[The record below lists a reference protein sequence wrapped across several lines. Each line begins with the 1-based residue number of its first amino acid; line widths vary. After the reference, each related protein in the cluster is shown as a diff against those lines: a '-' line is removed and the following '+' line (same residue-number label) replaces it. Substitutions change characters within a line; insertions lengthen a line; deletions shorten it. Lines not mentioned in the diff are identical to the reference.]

1 VAAPTAAVPASPNGS
16 PERDFAW
23 RQPKVTGQYG
33 EFFSD
38 HAACHSRPASSDK
51 FGHDGA
57 GMNQHQDMERRLAAL
72 IRSAQGGDGAA
83 YACLLRELTPL
94 LRQRIQRR
102 LRFLRPEDVED
113 LVQDV
118 LLSLHAVRATYDP
131 QRPFLPWLFSI
142 VRNRVAD
149 GARRHA
155 RRATH
160 ELAVKQWPVTFSTDE
175 ANSEESYGDPEALI
189 QEIGRLPPGPR
200 EAVQLLKLR
209 ELSLKE
215 AAAVS
220 GMSIGSLKVS
230 VHRAVKALRRVL
242 AAKT

>member
-1 VAAPTAAVPASPNGS
+1 
-16 PERDFAW
+16 
-23 RQPKVTGQYG
+23 
-33 EFFSD
+33 
-38 HAACHSRPASSDK
+38 
-51 FGHDGA
+51 
-57 GMNQHQDMERRLAAL
+57 MLQHQDTERRFAAL
-72 IRSAQGGDGAA
+72 MHSAQSGDGAA

-131 QRPFLPWLFSI
+131 QRPFLPWLFGI

-160 ELAVKQWPVTFSTDE
+160 ELAPAERWPVTFSTDE
-175 ANSEESYGDPEALI
+175 TNSEESYGDSEALV
-189 QEIGRLPPGPR
+189 QAIGRLPPGQR

-242 AAKT
+242 AVKT